1 MSAAPTFWQRAR
13 RTLIG
18 DRAFYRMVLAIV
30 VPIIIQNAITNFV
43 NLLDNVMVGRIG
55 TDEMTGVS
63 IVNQLMFV
71 FNLCVFGGVS
81 GAGIFAAQYHGAGN
95 HEGVRDCFRFK
106 LYLGL
111 ALSAIAIAL
120 FAFASEPLIRLYLN
134 EENAEARIAMTLGH
148 GQDYLNVML
157 FGLVPF
163 ALSQAYASTLRET
176 GETALPMRAGIMA
189 VLINLSLN
197 YVLIYGHFGFPAMGV
212 RGAALATIIS
222 RYAELFVIAVATQR
236 RPERFKFICGAF
248 RSPRVPMKLV
258 KQIAIKGSPLL
269 INEALW
275 SFGIAMIARCYSMR
289 GLDVVSALNISNT
302 VSNLF
307 NTVFLSMGSATA
319 IIIGQALG
327 ANEIDR
333 ARDHVW
339 KLAAFSIGCCLMMGT
354 LLCIASPFV
363 PLLYNTE
370 DHIRHLATQ
379 LMIVNAVYAPLS
391 GFANISYFTLRSGGK
406 TVITFLFD
414 SGVTWVVSYPAAY
427 LLVTLT
433 SLPIVWVVLM
443 VQFMDI
449 IKCILG
455 FVLLKKGVW
464 IHNMVAK

>member
-222 RYAELFVIAVATQR
+222 RYAELLVIAAATQR

-414 SGVTWVVSYPAAY
+414 SGFTWVVSYPAAY

>member
-1 MSAAPTFWQRAR
+1 MSAAPTFRQRAR

-111 ALSAIAIAL
+111 VLSAVAIAL

-176 GETALPMRAGIMA
+176 GETTLPMRAGIMA

-333 ARDHVW
+333 ARDQRLEARGVQHR
-339 KLAAFSIGCCLMMGT
+339 LLPDDGHAALHR
-354 LLCIASPFV
+354 V
-363 PLLYNTE
+363 
-370 DHIRHLATQ
+370 
-379 LMIVNAVYAPLS
+379 AV
-391 GFANISYFTLRSGGK
+391 RS
-406 TVITFLFD
+406 
-414 SGVTWVVSYPAAY
+414 AA
-427 LLVTLT
+427 L
-433 SLPIVWVVLM
+433 
-443 VQFMDI
+443 Q
-449 IKCILG
+449 
-455 FVLLKKGVW
+455 
-464 IHNMVAK
+464 H